1 MIEVKHLVK
10 KYGEHTAVE
19 DLTFSIDK
27 GRIYGFL
34 GPNGAG
40 KSTTMNMMTG
50 YLAATEGQV
59 LINGHDVLKEPELFK
74 RAVGYLPEIPPV
86 YMDMTVKEYLNF
98 AAELKGLPKKE
109 RHIQRDVAM
118 SKLKLRGVEN
128 RLIANLSKGYRQRV
142 GLAQAIM
149 GFPDI
154 IILDEPMVGLDPQ
167 QIIEIR
173 QLIRSLAK
181 NHTVILSSHIL
192 GEVRELCDYI
202 LIIAGGRLVAQ
213 DTPDNLQKLLCREEI
228 LELEAK
234 GSAEQIR
241 EILSGVKNIQKSLTR
256 QKEEGICG
264 IKLWPEQGKDLRENL
279 FFAFAEAGCPLIS
292 MYENK
297 GTLED
302 VYLKLTQE
310 GGRAIES
317 NIQKGA

>member
-1 MIEVKHLVK
+1 
-10 KYGEHTAVE
+10 
-19 DLTFSIDK
+19 
-27 GRIYGFL
+27 
-34 GPNGAG
+34 
-40 KSTTMNMMTG
+40 
-50 YLAATEGQV
+50 
-59 LINGHDVLKEPELFK
+59 
-74 RAVGYLPEIPPV
+74 
-86 YMDMTVKEYLNF
+86 
-98 AAELKGLPKKE
+98 
-109 RHIQRDVAM
+109 M

-181 NHTVILSSHIL
+181 NHTVILSFHIL

-241 EILSGVKNIQKSLTR
+241 EILSGVKNIQKSLMR
-256 QKEEGICG
+256 QKEEDVCG